1 MYLLESF
8 HIFVFV
14 LDTVFVKLINFSRTT
29 NVPSDTSIP
38 FGGKSEKKAQTH
50 IIRRKSAG
58 QVVARQSPMTVGPIC
73 VQIRYSLTEIL
84 KEIFACYLQYSC
96 VTTL

>member
-29 NVPSDTSIP
+29 NVPSNTSKPSKP
-38 FGGKSEKKAQTH
+38 FGGKSEQT
-50 IIRRKSAG
+50 RKG
-58 QVVARQSPMTVGPIC
+58 ILLGVSPLVKLWSD
-73 VQIRYSLTEIL
+73 SLP
-84 KEIFACYLQYSC
+84 
-96 VTTL
+96 

>member
-14 LDTVFVKLINFSRTT
+14 LDTVFVKLINFSRTA
-29 NVPSDTSIP
+29 NVPSNTSKP
-38 FGGKSEKKAQTH
+38 FWREIRTNAQTH
-50 IIRRKSAG
+50 IIRGKSAG
-58 QVVARQSPMTVGPIC
+58 QVVVRQSPMTVGPIC
-73 VQIRYSLTEIL
+73 VQISYSLTEIL